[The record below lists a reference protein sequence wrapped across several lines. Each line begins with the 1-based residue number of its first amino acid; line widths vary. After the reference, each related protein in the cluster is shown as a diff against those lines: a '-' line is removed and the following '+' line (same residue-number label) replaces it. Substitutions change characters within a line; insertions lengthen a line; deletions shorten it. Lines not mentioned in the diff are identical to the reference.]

1 MGNEQSK
8 EPSLEHRSKDQS
20 VTESNNGPGITG
32 QEETPICKIEPN
44 YDPIVNK
51 IPTRK
56 RKWVDDDVICISDD
70 DDVTLVEDLVE
81 DCKIQPEVQAV
92 VEPEVGPKVGPE
104 VEPEVVLEVE
114 PEVSANTKK
123 DDSNTDSDASP
134 IKHHRTDSR
143 VESMEVDEVK
153 KSLFPIDPKYECVV
167 SIYNCNADDIQELQ
181 VSLLW
186 TLPLK
191 IFNNDL

>member
-8 EPSLEHRSKDQS
+8 EPSLEHTSKDQDHS
-20 VTESNNGPGITG
+20 NGPGITG
-32 QEETPICKIEPN
+32 QEEPLICKIEPN
-44 YDPIVNK
+44 YDSIVNK

-81 DCKIQPEVQAV
+81 DCKIQPEVEAV

-104 VEPEVVLEVE
+104 VEPEVND
-114 PEVSANTKK
+114 NTKK

>member
-8 EPSLEHRSKDQS
+8 EPSLEHRSKDRP
-20 VTESNNGPGITG
+20 VTESNGPGITG
-32 QEETPICKIEPN
+32 PEETPICKIEPN
-44 YDPIVNK
+44 YDPIK

-70 DDVTLVEDLVE
+70 DDVTLVED
-81 DCKIQPEVQAV
+81 CKIRPEVQAV
-92 VEPEVGPKVGPE
+92 VEPEAGPKVGPE
-104 VEPEVVLEVE
+104 VGPEVEPEVE

-153 KSLFPIDPKYECVV
+153 KSLFPIDPKYQCVV

-181 VSLLW
+181 VSWLR

-191 IFNNDL
+191 FFYNNDL

>member
-8 EPSLEHRSKDQS
+8 EPSDRSD
-20 VTESNNGPGITG
+20 TEQTGPWSPGK
-32 QEETPICKIEPN
+32 EEQPICKIEPN
-44 YDPIVNK
+44 HAPIVQK
-51 IPTRK
+51 ISSRK

-70 DDVTLVEDLVE
+70 DDVIAVNDTCELISDIT
-81 DCKIQPEVQAV
+81 IQPEVQPDV
-92 VEPEVGPKVGPE
+92 QSEFEPEVKPE
-104 VEPEVVLEVE
+104 VAEVILVD
-114 PEVSANTKK
+114 NTEK

-153 KSLFPIDPKYECVV
+153 KSLFPIDPKYECSV

-181 VSLLW
+181 VS
-186 TLPLK
+186 
-191 IFNNDL
+191 

>member
-8 EPSLEHRSKDQS
+8 EPSLEHRSNDRS
-20 VTESNNGPGITG
+20 VTESNGPGITG
-32 QEETPICKIEPN
+32 PEETPICKIEPN

-104 VEPEVVLEVE
+104 VEPEVE

-153 KSLFPIDPKYECVV
+153 KSLFPIDSKYECVV

-181 VSLLW
+181 VSWLR

-191 IFNNDL
+191 FFYNNDL